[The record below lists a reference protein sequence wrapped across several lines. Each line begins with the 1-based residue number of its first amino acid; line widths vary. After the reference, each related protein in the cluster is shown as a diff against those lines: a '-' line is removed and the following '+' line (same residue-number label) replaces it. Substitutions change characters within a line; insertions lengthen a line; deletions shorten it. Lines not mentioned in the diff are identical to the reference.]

1 MPTAEEQQRQRRL
14 VVPAGLEGPKG
25 TENQPVSTVQW
36 TPRETVAANAY
47 NPNAVAPPEL
57 RLLKISLLS
66 DGWTQPLVVR
76 DVAGSTDTYRAENED
91 VPLPVSYELV
101 DGYHRWLCAED
112 DRIARMTG
120 GMVPIVVLPEAP
132 LEHRMMSTIR
142 HNRARGEHKVQDMS
156 QIVVFILESGMDD
169 HELSLL
175 LQMEKEEVSRLRDRG
190 NMLKRGSGDAFSK
203 AWVAG

>member
-1 MPTAEEQQRQRRL
+1 MPTTEEQQRQRRL
-14 VVPAGLEGPKG
+14 VVPAGLVGPKG
-25 TENQPVSTVQW
+25 IEKQPVDQVRW
-36 TPRETVAANAY
+36 VRRELVSANDY

-76 DVAGSTDTYRAENED
+76 FKDEHAST
-91 VPLPVSYELV
+91 YELV

-112 DRIARMTG
+112 ERIARMTDG
-120 GMVPIVVLPEAP
+120 LVPVTVLPDKP

-156 QIVVFILESGMDD
+156 TIVVFILESGMDD

-203 AWVAG
+203 GWVAG

>member
-14 VVPAGLEGPKG
+14 VVPAGLVGPLG
-25 TENQPVSTVQW
+25 TENQPVSVVRW
-36 TPRETVAANAY
+36 VPRSHVEANDY

-76 DVAGSTDTYRAENED
+76 VKDEN
-91 VPLPVSYELV
+91 VYELV

-112 DRIARMTG
+112 ERIARMTA
-120 GMVPIVVLPEAP
+120 GMVPITVVPEKE

-142 HNRARGEHKVQDMS
+142 HNRARGEHKVQDMAK
-156 QIVVFILESGMDD
+156 IVVFILESGMDD
-169 HELSLL
+169 HELSLM

-190 NMLKRGSGDAFSK
+190 NMLKRGSGDGFSQ

>member
-1 MPTAEEQQRQRRL
+1 MPTSEQQQRQRRL

-25 TENQPVSTVQW
+25 MDGQPVSVIHW
-36 TPRETVAANAY
+36 VNRVSVRANDY
-47 NPNAVAPPEL
+47 NPNRVAPPEL

-76 DVAGSTDTYRAENED
+76 IDGDG
-91 VPLPVSYELV
+91 YELV

-112 DRIARMTG
+112 DRVARMTD
-120 GMVPIVVLPEAP
+120 GMVPVVVIPEKP

-142 HNRARGEHKVQDMS
+142 HNRARGDHHVQGMS
-156 QIVVFILESGMDD
+156 QIIAFILESGMDD
-169 HELSLL
+169 HELSLM

-190 NMLKRGSGDAFSK
+190 NMLKRGSGDGFSQ

>member
-14 VVPAGLEGPKG
+14 VVPAGLVGPKG
-25 TENQPVSTVQW
+25 LDKQPVSQIRWVR
-36 TPRETVAANAY
+36 RELVEANDY

-76 DVAGSTDTYRAENED
+76 WKDINAST
-91 VPLPVSYELV
+91 YELV

-112 DRIARMTG
+112 ERIARMTDG
-120 GMVPIVVLPEAP
+120 LVPIALLDEKT

-142 HNRARGEHKVQDMS
+142 HNRARGEHKVQDMAK
-156 QIVVFILESGMDD
+156 IVVFILESGLDD
-169 HELSLL
+169 HELSLM

-190 NMLKRGSGDAFSK
+190 NMLKRGSGDGFSQG
-203 AWVAG
+203 WVAG

>member
-1 MPTAEEQQRQRRL
+1 MDS
-14 VVPAGLEGPKG
+14 
-25 TENQPVSTVQW
+25 QPVSEIHWVN
-36 TPRETVAANAY
+36 RISVRANDY

-76 DVAGSTDTYRAENED
+76 IDGDG
-91 VPLPVSYELV
+91 YELV

>member
-1 MPTAEEQQRQRRL
+1 LPTAEEQQRQRRL
-14 VVPAGLEGPKG
+14 VVPAGLEGPRGLEK
-25 TENQPVSTVQW
+25 QPVFQVEW
-36 TPRETVAANAY
+36 VPRELVEANDY

-76 DVAGSTDTYRAENED
+76 WKDMASST
-91 VPLPVSYELV
+91 YELV
-101 DGYHRWLCAED
+101 DGFHRWLCAED
-112 DRIARMTG
+112 DRISRMTDG
-120 GMVPIVVLPEAP
+120 KVPIVVLPDTP

-142 HNRARGEHKVQDMS
+142 HNRARGEHKVQDMA

-169 HELSLL
+169 HELSLM

-190 NMLKRGSGDAFSK
+190 NMLKRGSGEGFSK
-203 AWVAG
+203 GWVAG

>member
-14 VVPAGLEGPKG
+14 VVPAGLVGPKG
-25 TENQPVSTVQW
+25 LENQPVGTVRW
-36 TPRETVAANAY
+36 VRRELVAANDY

-76 DVAGSTDTYRAENED
+76 FKDENAST
-91 VPLPVSYELV
+91 YELV

-112 DRIARMTG
+112 ERIARMTD
-120 GMVPIVVLPEAP
+120 GMVPIVVLPDQP

-142 HNRARGEHKVQDMS
+142 HNRARGEHKVQDMAS
-156 QIVVFILESGMDD
+156 IVVFILESGLDD

-190 NMLKRGSGDAFSK
+190 NMLKRGSGDSFSQG
-203 AWVAG
+203 WVAG